1 MKADL
6 FIGPGAA
13 RILNPEVIGDCGT
26 IHRENDLYEVSLFQ
40 IKLSQEKAGV
50 GPAGIQA
57 AVSEPGMQGGVFRIQ
72 EMKGQEIR
80 LQNAGYFSIPD
91 LDHRSIAAHQESLQ
105 SRESVLFHV
114 SPSCFCACYLHCH
127 HSGESFCL

>member
-26 IHRENDLYEVSLFQ
+26 IHRENDLYGVSLLQ

-57 AVSEPGMQGGVFRIQ
+57 AVPEPGMQGGVFRIQ
-72 EMKGQEIR
+72 EMKGQAPESGIFLLLGSGPQEYCR
-80 LQNAGYFSIPD
+80 PSGIPAVP
-91 LDHRSIAAHQESLQ
+91 RVCAFPCFTF
-105 SRESVLFHV
+105 LFL
-114 SPSCFCACYLHCH
+114 C
-127 HSGESFCL
+127 

>member
-6 FIGPGAA
+6 FIDPGAA

-26 IHRENDLYEVSLFQ
+26 IHRENDLYGVSLFQ

-57 AVSEPGMQGGVFRIQ
+57 AVPEPGMQGGVF
-72 EMKGQEIR
+72 
-80 LQNAGYFSIPD
+80 LPF
-91 LDHRSIAAHQESLQ
+91 
-105 SRESVLFHV
+105 SVLKRAWGPGSV
-114 SPSCFCACYLHCH
+114 LPPDKEK
-127 HSGESFCL
+127 GTV